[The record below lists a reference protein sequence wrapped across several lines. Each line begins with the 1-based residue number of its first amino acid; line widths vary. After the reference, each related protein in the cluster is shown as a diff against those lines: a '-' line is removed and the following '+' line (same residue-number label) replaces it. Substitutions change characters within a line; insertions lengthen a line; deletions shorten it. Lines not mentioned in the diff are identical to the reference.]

1 MAQSAYRD
9 SQSSNASKRSTRIY
23 SDLALSFERNLVTK
37 DVLIKKDIEAV
48 KQSVRNLI
56 LTNHYERPFQPEI
69 GSGVYSLL
77 FEPLDHITS
86 NALTRVIGEVIDNFE
101 PRARVVA
108 IDAVPNEDRNA
119 YEITVG
125 FRIVNIPGEVIN
137 LDVMLER
144 SR

>member
-1 MAQSAYRD
+1 M
-9 SQSSNASKRSTRIY
+9 T
-23 SDLALSFERNLVTK
+23 
-37 DVLIKKDIEAV
+37 KKDIEAV

-56 LTNHYERPFQPEI
+56 LTNHYERPFRPEI
-69 GSGVYSLL
+69 GSGIHSLL